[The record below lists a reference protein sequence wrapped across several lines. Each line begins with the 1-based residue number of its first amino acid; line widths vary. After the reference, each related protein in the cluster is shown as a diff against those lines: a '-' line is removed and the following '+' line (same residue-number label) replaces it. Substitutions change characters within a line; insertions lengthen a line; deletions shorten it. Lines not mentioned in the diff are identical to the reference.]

1 MNPYAGLYLQVHK
14 QYARDLAG
22 TYQNAQRGWA
32 PASRMS
38 EAFRRLRRQPS
49 PTTVTPL
56 PASTA
61 EQATDARV
69 HARAA

>member
-1 MNPYAGLYLQVHK
+1 MNPYASLYLQVHK

-22 TYQNAQRGWA
+22 TYQDAQRGWA
-32 PASRMS
+32 RPSRVS
-38 EAFRRLRRQPS
+38 AAVRRLRREPR

-56 PASTA
+56 PAPTP

-69 HARAA
+69 HAHAA